1 MLAVVDDIAHC
12 MGLHCIDMSAKAQL
26 HCLLMCTATLQLKHA
41 SLAYTCSG
49 LVTLARTATH
59 ANDSN
64 CWVPGKLER
73 ALGAA
78 NTPLLKPGVAR
89 PARPG
94 SGGGRPSSGGR
105 PNSPHSA
112 MAAMGRVSPSSRP
125 ASALRRPQSSKHVAM
140 LADSDRAHSS
150 SSAGESQTQDP
161 PASQAQPAQTDDSAL
176 HGSDSAAQPPD
187 EAETAIG
194 ESIAAAE
201 EAEPA
206 AEVAGAAVP
215 SNGKRKSFTLKAVID
230 QTMRRQMSSGLGYN
244 DALDTPRHQIGQG
257 FAKWISRAVG
267 NAGLKEKTEI
277 EDLPAYKL
285 RVSCCSLLCL
295 FPSLS
300 LLPLTQLFV
309 HPSLHS
315 FIAHSL
321 LPSFMHSF
329 IHPSIHSFI
338 HSFTHSFSHPFFL
351 SFFLSQPLHV
361 HMPIS
366 YVQNVTLVHHGADV
380 LQSLYAL
387 SKQY

>member
-1 MLAVVDDIAHC
+1 VLHGHTPKALLAVVNDVGHC
-12 MGLHCIDMSAKAQL
+12 MG
-26 HCLLMCTATLQLKHA
+26 
-41 SLAYTCSG
+41 SG
-49 LVTLARTATH
+49 LHWLVCQGSVALPANVHSHSSIFLLTNMLPSRVVVVAQSHWSCMTAIN

-64 CWVPGKLER
+64 CCIPGKLER

-140 LADSDRAHSS
+140 LADSDLAHSS

-161 PASQAQPAQTDDSAL
+161 AATQSQAAQTDDSAL
-176 HGSDSAAQPPD
+176 HGSDSATQPPGEADAAID
-187 EAETAIG
+187 E
-194 ESIAAAE
+194 SSAAAE

-206 AEVAGAAVP
+206 AEVAAAAVP
-215 SNGKRKSFTLKAVID
+215 SSSRKQSFSLKAVID
-230 QTMRRQMSSGLGYN
+230 QTMRRQMSSGQSHN
-244 DALDTPRHQIGQG
+244 EALDTPRHQIGQG

-285 RVSCCSLLCL
+285 RVSCCAMFVCPFVCPADHGTNQIQDLDLAGQTSQLALVLNSL
-295 FPSLS
+295 
-300 LLPLTQLFV
+300 
-309 HPSLHS
+309 
-315 FIAHSL
+315 
-321 LPSFMHSF
+321 
-329 IHPSIHSFI
+329 
-338 HSFTHSFSHPFFL
+338 
-351 SFFLSQPLHV
+351 
-361 HMPIS
+361 
-366 YVQNVTLVHHGADV
+366 
-380 LQSLYAL
+380 
-387 SKQY
+387 